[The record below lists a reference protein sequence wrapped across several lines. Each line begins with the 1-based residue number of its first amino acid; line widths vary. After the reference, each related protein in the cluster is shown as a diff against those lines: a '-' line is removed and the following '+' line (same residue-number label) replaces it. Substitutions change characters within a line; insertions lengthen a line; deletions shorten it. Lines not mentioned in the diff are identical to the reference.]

1 MHVSVAVDFFTH
13 YLFNSPNPKDVGS
26 NISYH
31 MFAYKKAS
39 SMHVKVAGRSAILVV
54 LLKNDWNSPI
64 AIWLIHSW
72 ALQTEWIDCASFVS
86 FVWGRSGF
94 RVMKGSIRDWSCVC
108 DKRMLV
114 ISAIIS
120 HKGQD
125 WFTEEEG
132 VCESACLYDCYLLS
146 VFLTALSHTIWFHCQ
161 LCLWPSSVF

>member
-64 AIWLIHSW
+64 AIWLIHS
-72 ALQTEWIDCASFVS
+72 
-86 FVWGRSGF
+86 
-94 RVMKGSIRDWSCVC
+94 
-108 DKRMLV
+108 
-114 ISAIIS
+114 
-120 HKGQD
+120 
-125 WFTEEEG
+125 
-132 VCESACLYDCYLLS
+132 
-146 VFLTALSHTIWFHCQ
+146 
-161 LCLWPSSVF
+161 